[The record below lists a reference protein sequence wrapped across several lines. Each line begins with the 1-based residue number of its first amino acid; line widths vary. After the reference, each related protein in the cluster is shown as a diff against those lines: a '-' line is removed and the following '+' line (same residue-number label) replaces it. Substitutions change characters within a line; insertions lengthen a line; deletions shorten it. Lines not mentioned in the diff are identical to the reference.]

1 MRMKFLVA
9 AATLL
14 APMTAFAA
22 DPPVTFQT
30 QPAGRILD
38 DARAIAKMVG
48 GDKAATEFNDGLKEK
63 LGEKGFSGLDL
74 DRPILGYLLLS
85 DKIED
90 TIGVLVVPVTGEK
103 EFLTLLERL
112 DMPKPKAGEKGL
124 YEFPGK
130 DDDKGRVVMRFDDRH
145 AYIAIGKDPTAAL
158 APKALVPAAKLHEPA
173 DKSFASVKVHFD
185 RFPKALRDEVVAGL
199 KELKTKLDDLR
210 LPPDASAPA
219 RKAVDE
225 LVKLGTRYTDLL
237 QDAETASARL
247 ILDATSG
254 EAGIQIGLT
263 GKPGSQLAKIIAQRT
278 PSTNKFA
285 GLITPDTVAGFNL
298 QLPLFAKEIQS
309 AAVVGLEAGQKQL
322 GADAPPEFKAVID
335 EAFKGIIR
343 TVNDGEFDMTMA
355 LRGPDKDGLYTFVG
369 AVAFEDPS
377 GLEKELRALYK
388 KQLPPMYKGWFNL
401 DAAQVDKINIH
412 QIKVGGLLPPEVQKV
427 FGEESSVALAFA
439 PKGIFVVFGPDA
451 VNVMKTALTVKKAP
465 APAFE
470 VVVNRARISKLAA
483 AFGKEAPAGFKA
495 QDKLFRALAV
505 TIEGG
510 KELRINLST
519 NLQAFAG
526 AGTWLTSDAPPPP
539 PK

>member
-1 MRMKFLVA
+1 MKFLAAVA
-9 AATLL
+9 ILL
-14 APMTAFAA
+14 APMTALAA

-30 QPAGRILD
+30 KPVGRILD

-48 GDKAATEFNDGLKEK
+48 GEKAATEFNDGLKEK
-63 LGEKGFSGLDL
+63 LGEKGFTGLDL

-103 EFLTLLERL
+103 EFLGLMERL
-112 DMPKPKAGEKGL
+112 EVPKPKAGEKGL

-130 DDDKGRVVMRFDDRH
+130 EGDKERVMMRFEARH
-145 AYIAIGKDPTAAL
+145 AYVAIGKDPTAAL
-158 APKALVPAAKLHEPA
+158 APKALVATAKLHEPA
-173 DKSFASVKVHFD
+173 DKSFASIKVHFD
-185 RFPKALRDEVVAGL
+185 RLPKALRAEATTGL
-199 KELKTKLDDLR
+199 KELKTKLDELR

-225 LVKLGTRYTDLL
+225 LVKLGTRYADLL

-254 EAGIQIGLT
+254 EAGLQIGLT
-263 GKPGSQLAKIIAQRT
+263 GKPGSQLAKSIAQRT
-278 PSTNKFA
+278 PSTNKFS
-285 GLITPDTVAGFNL
+285 GLMTPDTVAGFNL

-309 AAVVGLEAGQKQL
+309 AAVIGLEAGQKQL
-322 GADAPPEFKAVID
+322 GDEAPRQFKAAID
-335 EAFKGIIR
+335 EAFKGLIR

-377 GLEKELRALYK
+377 ALEKELRVLYK
-388 KQLPPMYKGWFNL
+388 KELPPMYKGWFNL
-401 DAAQVDKINIH
+401 DVAQVGKINIH
-412 QIKVGGLLPPEVQKV
+412 QIKVGGLLPPEAQKV
-427 FGEESSVALAFA
+427 FGEESSVTLAFA

-451 VNVMKTALTVKKAP
+451 VNVMKTALTVKKKP
-465 APAFE
+465 TPAFE
-470 VVVNRARISKLAA
+470 VVVNPARISKLAA
-483 AFGKEAPAGFKA
+483 AFGKEAPAGFNA
-495 QDKLFRALAV
+495 QDKLFQALAV
-505 TIEGG
+505 SIEGG

-526 AGTWLTSDAPPPP
+526 AGNWLTGAPA